1 MADIIQLDIVTP
13 EKIVYSNLVEM
24 VTAPGVL
31 GEFGVL
37 LGHAAFVTT
46 LGIGEVTV
54 KRENREVSFAVS
66 GGFAEVLENKV
77 TILAE
82 AAEESSEIDLKRA
95 EAAKAKA
102 EEKIKSLASE
112 DPQLREAEAAL
123 ARANNRIKV
132 SARKA

>member
-46 LGIGEVTV
+46 LGTGEVSV
-54 KRENREVSFAVS
+54 KKENREFSFAVS

-82 AAEESSEIDLKRA
+82 AAEESGEIDVKRA
-95 EAAKAKA
+95 EAAKTRA
-102 EEKIKSLASE
+102 EDKLKGLGNEN
-112 DPQLREAEAAL
+112 PQLREVEAAL
-123 ARANNRIKV
+123 GRANNRIKV

>member
-1 MADIIQLDIVTP
+1 MADIVQLDIVTP

-24 VTAPGVL
+24 VTAPGVF

-46 LGIGEVTV
+46 LGTGEVTV
-54 KRENREVSFAVS
+54 KRENRELSFAVS

-82 AAEESSEIDLKRA
+82 AAEESSEIDAKRA
-95 EAAKAKA
+95 EAAKTKA
-102 EEKIKSLASE
+102 EEKLKGLGSE
-112 DPQLREAEAAL
+112 DPQFREAEAAL